1 MTLYE
6 KARSAGLS
14 MLIRDEVPLLTST
27 KIRSRQAA
35 DSTMDEEA
43 AAGALASDSR
53 DSNDLPAECA
63 ASSVAIGVSEA
74 EPSAV
79 ASPDIA
85 TAPLPLEESAEE
97 VGLAGSAT
105 PASALESDTAT
116 TGVSLPVDDGTVT
129 NSADEPLPTAVDDAA
144 VAIPESNK
152 LETTAPVTD
161 APKPDFVLAPF
172 TSLDHEFSGG
182 DSFINQGLCHWEQRR
197 AQWLR
202 HRQQEETTSVADT
215 PVLPVARTID
225 VDQIIDL
232 LFYLPK
238 SPPEPPHTGPPYFPA
253 PVPLPQMVDI
263 LQDLWEAEGID
274 P

>member
-1 MTLYE
+1 
-6 KARSAGLS
+6 
-14 MLIRDEVPLLTST
+14 
-27 KIRSRQAA
+27 
-35 DSTMDEEA
+35 MDEEA
-43 AAGALASDSR
+43 AAGALASDSH

-85 TAPLPLEESAEE
+85 TAPLEESAEE
-97 VGLAGSAT
+97 LIPAGSAT

-129 NSADEPLPTAVDDAA
+129 NSADEPLPTAVDDG
-144 VAIPESNK
+144 VSIPALNK
-152 LETTAPVTD
+152 LEMAVPASD
-161 APKPDFVLAPF
+161 APKPDFVSPPF

-202 HRQQEETTSVADT
+202 HRQQEETSSVADT